1 MRTLLAA
8 VLLLFTLPSLADS
21 YADLYQ
27 AGGWPQQRAHFRDAL
42 NGAQLRYRNSLPPA
56 IYQAL
61 LDNSNQRFN
70 AAAMDQRALAG
81 LRQGGASLRGSFMTT
96 EEIADN
102 AFKACDGHLR
112 LADGKEYRIT
122 MVGYTPGSATG
133 YFELKI

>member
-1 MRTLLAA
+1 MAYTMKNGRTPPTTTGEGEL
-8 VLLLFTLPSLADS
+8 S
-21 YADLYQ
+21 YKGFKGQVAYEII
-27 AGGWPQQRAHFRDAL
+27 G
-42 NGAQLRYRNSLPPA
+42 
-56 IYQAL
+56 
-61 LDNSNQRFN
+61 
-70 AAAMDQRALAG
+70 ALAG

-122 MVGYTPGSATG
+122 MVGYTPGTATG